1 MRGQSLA
8 VGNVGVELDIAET
21 ERSTLFVRRML
32 LLYCCYRDND
42 IASYADK

>member
-21 ERSTLFVRRML
+21 ERSTLFVRRMEV
-32 LLYCCYRDND
+32 
-42 IASYADK
+42 